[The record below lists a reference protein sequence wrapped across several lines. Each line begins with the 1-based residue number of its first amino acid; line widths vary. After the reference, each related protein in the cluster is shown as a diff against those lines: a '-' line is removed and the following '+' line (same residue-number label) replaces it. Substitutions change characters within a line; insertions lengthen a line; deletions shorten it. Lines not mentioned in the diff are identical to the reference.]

1 MVGRPAHPSAPSIF
15 LSFEPLIG
23 PGRVN
28 AGVPAV
34 WFLHIFWPMIVSS
47 NSVVNILITRLCYYC
62 ILEELHDICIYRI
75 LWYLMQNID
84 GQVNTVDSSRLRA
97 NCICRGCPST
107 TCPMS
112 IFTEE
117 YNQRHCWLRVA
128 GAKPSDAQPSA
139 MVSARRRIM
148 VLHLSATHIRIL
160 VCSFFLYFLSTKRWN
175 LFLISHND
183 FDDNLLVYF

>member
-117 YNQRHCWLRVA
+117 YNQRHCWLRV
-128 GAKPSDAQPSA
+128 GLETRQ
-139 MVSARRRIM
+139 
-148 VLHLSATHIRIL
+148 HL
-160 VCSFFLYFLSTKRWN
+160 WN
-175 LFLISHND
+175 LLSPKAWISMLSLATT
-183 FDDNLLVYF
+183 NLSSFYQIP